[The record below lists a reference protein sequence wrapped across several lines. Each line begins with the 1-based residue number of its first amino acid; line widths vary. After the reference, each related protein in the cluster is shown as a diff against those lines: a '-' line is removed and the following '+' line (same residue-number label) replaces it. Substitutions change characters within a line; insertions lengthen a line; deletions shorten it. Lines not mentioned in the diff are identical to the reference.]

1 MTDAEGVVASHGDPK
16 SDRYDLTAVAA
27 LLDADIRLMF
37 AAAFPAAAVPVRHI
51 GTVRHTGAPTPWY
64 SACHYSC
71 YPSGC
76 ELGWINIG
84 KARRP
89 QAAV

>member
-1 MTDAEGVVASHGDPK
+1 
-16 SDRYDLTAVAA
+16 
-27 LLDADIRLMF
+27 MF
-37 AAAFPAAAVPVRHI
+37 AAAFAAADPVRHI

-64 SACHYSC
+64 SACLYSC

-76 ELGWINIG
+76 GLGWINIG

>member
-1 MTDAEGVVASHGDPK
+1 
-16 SDRYDLTAVAA
+16 
-27 LLDADIRLMF
+27 MF
-37 AAAFPAAAVPVRHI
+37 AAAADPVKHI
-51 GTVRHTGAPTPWY
+51 GTVRHTSARTPWY
-64 SACHYSC
+64 SACLYSC

-76 ELGWINIG
+76 GLGWINIG

>member
-1 MTDAEGVVASHGDPK
+1 
-16 SDRYDLTAVAA
+16 
-27 LLDADIRLMF
+27 MF
-37 AAAFPAAAVPVRHI
+37 AAAADPVRHI
-51 GTVRHTGAPTPWY
+51 GTVRHTGAPTPRY

-89 QAAV
+89 QAAVREAATPIG

>member
-1 MTDAEGVVASHGDPK
+1 
-16 SDRYDLTAVAA
+16 
-27 LLDADIRLMF
+27 MF
-37 AAAFPAAAVPVRHI
+37 AAAFAAAADPVRHI

-64 SACHYSC
+64 SACLYSC

-76 ELGWINIG
+76 ELGWIKIG

-89 QAAV
+89 KRRSEKRRHLSVNAEQP

>member
-1 MTDAEGVVASHGDPK
+1 
-16 SDRYDLTAVAA
+16 
-27 LLDADIRLMF
+27 MF
-37 AAAFPAAAVPVRHI
+37 AAAFAAAADPVRHI

-64 SACHYSC
+64 SACLYSC

-76 ELGWINIG
+76 GLGWINIG

-89 QAAV
+89 QAV